1 MEQEQ
6 ALWGLETDL
15 AYFAA
20 MQESQ
25 PKDRP
30 DHSAKKWDQRAEAWE
45 KERREKQKGEA
56 RVRSAVA
63 YLEEQGLLRPDFQVA
78 DVGCGP
84 GRFAVAFAR
93 RVRWV
98 TGFDLSPRMIHYG
111 LEYARRE
118 GVANLT
124 LQALDFQTLE
134 VEAAGLR
141 RAFDLVFSSLTPA
154 VHGQAGLEKM
164 MDMSRA
170 YCCNITH
177 LYHRN
182 SICRQLQEEVFG
194 IPLYPLGAG
203 VGFIPCSICYCF
215 GGIFPRHPM
224 TGSWRRGVLS
234 PARIMQ
240 PCCWNASYPRRNGRK
255 RIKPASLPGFRS
267 IPMGKGCLPRPAKPV
282 TGASYGMCGTA
293 SQKPDKTNMEA

>member
-6 ALWGLETDL
+6 ALWGLGTDL
-15 AYFAA
+15 AYVAA

-45 KERREKQKGEA
+45 KERREKQNGEA

-63 YLEEQGLLRPDFQVA
+63 YLEEQGLLQPDFHVA

-194 IPLYPLGAG
+194 IPP
-203 VGFIPCSICYCF
+203 VSPW
-215 GGIFPRHPM
+215 GGRWFYSLFNLLLLRGYLPQTSYDRQLEA
-224 TGSWRRGVLS
+224 RRFVPSQDYAAMLLERVL
-234 PARIMQ
+234 PPAEQTEKNQARILAWLQEHTDGEGMLTETSEA
-240 PCCWNASYPRRNGRK
+240 CYGRILWDVRD
-255 RIKPASLPGFRS
+255 RIS
-267 IPMGKGCLPRPAKPV
+267 
-282 TGASYGMCGTA
+282 
-293 SQKPDKTNMEA
+293 EAG

>member
-1 MEQEQ
+1 MGQEQ
-6 ALWGLETDL
+6 ALWGLGTDL

-63 YLEEQGLLRPDFQVA
+63 YLEEQGLLRPDFHVA

-194 IPLYPLGAG
+194 IPP
-203 VGFIPCSICYCF
+203 VSPW
-215 GGIFPRHPM
+215 GGRWFYSLFNLLLLRGYLPQTSYDRQLEA
-224 TGSWRRGVLS
+224 RRFVPSQDYAAMLLERVL
-234 PARIMQ
+234 PPAERTEKNQARILAWLQAHTDGEGMLTETSEA
-240 PCCWNASYPRRNGRK
+240 CYGRILWDVRD
-255 RIKPASLPGFRS
+255 RIS
-267 IPMGKGCLPRPAKPV
+267 
-282 TGASYGMCGTA
+282 
-293 SQKPDKTNMEA
+293 EAG

>member
-1 MEQEQ
+1 MMGQEQ
-6 ALWGLETDL
+6 ALWGLGTDL

-63 YLEEQGLLRPDFQVA
+63 YLEKQGLLQPDFHVA

-194 IPLYPLGAG
+194 IPP
-203 VGFIPCSICYCF
+203 VSPW
-215 GGIFPRHPM
+215 GGRWFYSLFNLLLLRGYLPQTSYDRQLEA
-224 TGSWRRGVLS
+224 RRFVPSQDYAAMLLERVL
-234 PARIMQ
+234 PPAERTEKNQARIFAWLQAHADGEGMLTETSEA
-240 PCCWNASYPRRNGRK
+240 CYGRILWDVRD
-255 RIKPASLPGFRS
+255 RIS
-267 IPMGKGCLPRPAKPV
+267 
-282 TGASYGMCGTA
+282 
-293 SQKPDKTNMEA
+293 EAG

>member
-1 MEQEQ
+1 MGQEQ
-6 ALWGLETDL
+6 ALWGLGTDL

-63 YLEEQGLLRPDFQVA
+63 YLEEQGLLRPDFHVA

-194 IPLYPLGAG
+194 IPP
-203 VGFIPCSICYCF
+203 VSPW
-215 GGIFPRHPM
+215 GGRWFYSLFNLLLLRGYLPQTSYDRQLEA
-224 TGSWRRGVLS
+224 RRFVPSQDYAAMLLERVL
-234 PARIMQ
+234 PPAERTEKNQARILAWLQAHTDGEGMLTETSEA
-240 PCCWNASYPRRNGRK
+240 CYGRILWDVRD
-255 RIKPASLPGFRS
+255 RI
-267 IPMGKGCLPRPAKPV
+267 
-282 TGASYGMCGTA
+282 
-293 SQKPDKTNMEA
+293 PDAG

>member
-1 MEQEQ
+1 MMEQEQ

-45 KERREKQKGEA
+45 KERREKQKGDA

-63 YLEEQGLLRPDFQVA
+63 YLEEQGLLQPDFHVA

-194 IPLYPLGAG
+194 IPP
-203 VGFIPCSICYCF
+203 VSPW
-215 GGIFPRHPM
+215 GGRWFYSLFNLLLLRGYLPQTSYDRQLEA
-224 TGSWRRGVLS
+224 RRFVPSQDYAAMLLERVL
-234 PARIMQ
+234 PPAERTEKNQARIFAWLQEHTDGEGMLTETSEA
-240 PCCWNASYPRRNGRK
+240 CYGRILWDVRD
-255 RIKPASLPGFRS
+255 RIS
-267 IPMGKGCLPRPAKPV
+267 
-282 TGASYGMCGTA
+282 
-293 SQKPDKTNMEA
+293 EAG

>member
-1 MEQEQ
+1 MMGQEQ
-6 ALWGLETDL
+6 ALWGLGTDL

-63 YLEEQGLLRPDFQVA
+63 YLEEQGLLQPDFHVA

-194 IPLYPLGAG
+194 IPP
-203 VGFIPCSICYCF
+203 VSPW
-215 GGIFPRHPM
+215 GGRWFYSLFNLLLLRGYLPQTSYDRQLEA
-224 TGSWRRGVLS
+224 RRFVPSQDYAAMLLERVL
-234 PARIMQ
+234 PPAERTEKNQARILAWLQAHTDGEGMLTETSEA
-240 PCCWNASYPRRNGRK
+240 CYGRILWDVRD
-255 RIKPASLPGFRS
+255 RIS
-267 IPMGKGCLPRPAKPV
+267 
-282 TGASYGMCGTA
+282 
-293 SQKPDKTNMEA
+293 EAG

>member
-1 MEQEQ
+1 MMGQEQ
-6 ALWGLETDL
+6 ALWGLGTDL

-45 KERREKQKGEA
+45 KERREKQKGDA

-63 YLEEQGLLRPDFQVA
+63 YLEEQGLLQPDFHVA

-194 IPLYPLGAG
+194 IPP
-203 VGFIPCSICYCF
+203 VSPW
-215 GGIFPRHPM
+215 GGRWFYSLFNLLLLRGYLPQTSYDRQLEA
-224 TGSWRRGVLS
+224 RRFVPSQDYAAMLLERIL
-234 PARIMQ
+234 PPAERTEKNQARIFAWLQEHTDGEGMLTETSEA
-240 PCCWNASYPRRNGRK
+240 CYGRILWDVRD
-255 RIKPASLPGFRS
+255 RIS
-267 IPMGKGCLPRPAKPV
+267 
-282 TGASYGMCGTA
+282 
-293 SQKPDKTNMEA
+293 EAG

>member
-1 MEQEQ
+1 MMGQEQ
-6 ALWGLETDL
+6 ALWGLGTDL

-45 KERREKQKGEA
+45 KERREKQKGDA

-63 YLEEQGLLRPDFQVA
+63 YLEEQGLLQPDFHVA

-194 IPLYPLGAG
+194 IPP
-203 VGFIPCSICYCF
+203 VSPW
-215 GGIFPRHPM
+215 GGRWFYSLFNLLLLRGYLPQTSYDRQLEV
-224 TGSWRRGVLS
+224 RRFVPSQDYAAMLLERVL
-234 PARIMQ
+234 PPAERTEKNQARIFAWLQAHTDGEGMLTETSEA
-240 PCCWNASYPRRNGRK
+240 CYGRILWDVRD
-255 RIKPASLPGFRS
+255 RIS
-267 IPMGKGCLPRPAKPV
+267 
-282 TGASYGMCGTA
+282 
-293 SQKPDKTNMEA
+293 EAG

>member
-1 MEQEQ
+1 MGQEQ
-6 ALWGLETDL
+6 ALWGLGTDL

-63 YLEEQGLLRPDFQVA
+63 YLEEQGLLRPDFHVA

-194 IPLYPLGAG
+194 IPP
-203 VGFIPCSICYCF
+203 VSPW
-215 GGIFPRHPM
+215 GGRWFYSLFNLLLLRGYLPQTSYDRQLEA
-224 TGSWRRGVLS
+224 RRFVPSQDYAAMLLERVL
-234 PARIMQ
+234 PPAERTEKNQARIFAWLQEHTDGEGMLTETSEA
-240 PCCWNASYPRRNGRK
+240 CYGRILWDVRD
-255 RIKPASLPGFRS
+255 RIS
-267 IPMGKGCLPRPAKPV
+267 
-282 TGASYGMCGTA
+282 
-293 SQKPDKTNMEA
+293 EAG

>member
-1 MEQEQ
+1 MGQEQ
-6 ALWGLETDL
+6 ALWGLGTDL

-45 KERREKQKGEA
+45 KERREKQKGDA

-63 YLEEQGLLRPDFQVA
+63 YLEEQGLLQPDFHVA

-194 IPLYPLGAG
+194 IPP
-203 VGFIPCSICYCF
+203 VSPW
-215 GGIFPRHPM
+215 GGRWFYSLFNLLLLRGYLPQTSYDRQLEA
-224 TGSWRRGVLS
+224 RRFVPSQDYAAMLLERIL
-234 PARIMQ
+234 PPAERTEKNQARIFAWLQEHTDGEGMLTETSEA
-240 PCCWNASYPRRNGRK
+240 CYGRILWDVRD
-255 RIKPASLPGFRS
+255 RIS
-267 IPMGKGCLPRPAKPV
+267 
-282 TGASYGMCGTA
+282 
-293 SQKPDKTNMEA
+293 EAG

>member
-1 MEQEQ
+1 MMGQEQ
-6 ALWGLETDL
+6 ALWGLGTDL

-45 KERREKQKGEA
+45 KERREKQKGDA

-63 YLEEQGLLRPDFQVA
+63 YLEEQGLLQPDFHVA

-194 IPLYPLGAG
+194 IPP
-203 VGFIPCSICYCF
+203 VSPW
-215 GGIFPRHPM
+215 GGRWFYSLFNLLLLRGYLPQTSYDRQLEA
-224 TGSWRRGVLS
+224 RRFVPSQDYAAMLLERVL
-234 PARIMQ
+234 PPAERTEKNQARIFAWLQAHTDGEGMLTETSEA
-240 PCCWNASYPRRNGRK
+240 CYGRILWDVRD
-255 RIKPASLPGFRS
+255 RIS
-267 IPMGKGCLPRPAKPV
+267 
-282 TGASYGMCGTA
+282 
-293 SQKPDKTNMEA
+293 EAG

>member
-1 MEQEQ
+1 MMGQEQ
-6 ALWGLETDL
+6 ALWGLGTDL

-63 YLEEQGLLRPDFQVA
+63 YLEEQGLLRPDFHVA

-118 GVANLT
+118 GVNNLT
-124 LQALDFQTLE
+124 LRAQDFQALD
-134 VEAAGLR
+134 VEAEGLIG
-141 RAFDLVFSSLTPA
+141 AFDLVFSSLTPA

-194 IPLYPLGAG
+194 IPP
-203 VGFIPCSICYCF
+203 VSPW
-215 GGIFPRHPM
+215 GGRWFYSLFNLLLLRGYLPQTSYDRQLEA
-224 TGSWRRGVLS
+224 RRFVPSQDYAAMLLERVL
-234 PARIMQ
+234 PPAERTEKNQARIFAWLQEHTDGEGMLTETSEA
-240 PCCWNASYPRRNGRK
+240 CYGRILWDVRD
-255 RIKPASLPGFRS
+255 RIS
-267 IPMGKGCLPRPAKPV
+267 
-282 TGASYGMCGTA
+282 
-293 SQKPDKTNMEA
+293 EAG

>member
-1 MEQEQ
+1 MMEQEQ
-6 ALWGLETDL
+6 ALWGLGTDL

-45 KERREKQKGEA
+45 KERREKQKGDA

-63 YLEEQGLLRPDFQVA
+63 YLEKQGLLQPDFH
-78 DVGCGP
+78 
-84 GRFAVAFAR
+84 AVAFAR

-98 TGFDLSPRMIHYG
+98 AGFDLSPRMIHYG

-194 IPLYPLGAG
+194 IPP
-203 VGFIPCSICYCF
+203 VSPW
-215 GGIFPRHPM
+215 GGRWFY
-224 TGSWRRGVLS
+224 SLFNLLLLRRYLPQTSYDRQLEARRFVPSQDYAAMLLERVL
-234 PARIMQ
+234 PPAEQTEKNQARILAWLQEHTDGEGMLTETSEA
-240 PCCWNASYPRRNGRK
+240 CYGRILWDVRD
-255 RIKPASLPGFRS
+255 RIS
-267 IPMGKGCLPRPAKPV
+267 
-282 TGASYGMCGTA
+282 
-293 SQKPDKTNMEA
+293 EAG

>member
-1 MEQEQ
+1 MMGQEQ
-6 ALWGLETDL
+6 ALWGLGTDL

-45 KERREKQKGEA
+45 KERREKQKGDA

-170 YCCNITH
+170 YCCNTTH

-194 IPLYPLGAG
+194 IPP
-203 VGFIPCSICYCF
+203 VSPW
-215 GGIFPRHPM
+215 GGRWFYSLFNLLLLRGYLPQTSYDRQLEA
-224 TGSWRRGVLS
+224 RRFVPSQDYAAMLLERVL
-234 PARIMQ
+234 PPAERTEKNQARIFAWLQEHTDGEGMLTETSEA
-240 PCCWNASYPRRNGRK
+240 CYGRILWDVRD
-255 RIKPASLPGFRS
+255 RIS
-267 IPMGKGCLPRPAKPV
+267 
-282 TGASYGMCGTA
+282 
-293 SQKPDKTNMEA
+293 EAG

>member
-1 MEQEQ
+1 MMGQEQ

-45 KERREKQKGEA
+45 KERREKQKGDA

-63 YLEEQGLLRPDFQVA
+63 YLEKQGLLQPDFQVA

-98 TGFDLSPRMIHYG
+98 AGFDLSPRMIHYG

-194 IPLYPLGAG
+194 IPP
-203 VGFIPCSICYCF
+203 VSPW
-215 GGIFPRHPM
+215 GGRWFYSLFNLLLLRGYLPQTSYDRQLEA
-224 TGSWRRGVLS
+224 RRFVPSQDYAAMLLERVL
-234 PARIMQ
+234 PPAERTEKNQARIFAWLQAHTDGEGMLTETSEA
-240 PCCWNASYPRRNGRK
+240 CYGRILWDVRD
-255 RIKPASLPGFRS
+255 RIS
-267 IPMGKGCLPRPAKPV
+267 
-282 TGASYGMCGTA
+282 
-293 SQKPDKTNMEA
+293 EAG

>member
-1 MEQEQ
+1 MMGQEQ
-6 ALWGLETDL
+6 ALWGLGTDL

-45 KERREKQKGEA
+45 KERREKQKGDA

-194 IPLYPLGAG
+194 IPP
-203 VGFIPCSICYCF
+203 VSPW
-215 GGIFPRHPM
+215 GGRWFYSLFNLLLLRGYLPQTSYDRQLEA
-224 TGSWRRGVLS
+224 RRFVPSQDYAAMLLERVL
-234 PARIMQ
+234 PPAERTEKNQARIFAWLQAHADGEGMLTETSEA
-240 PCCWNASYPRRNGRK
+240 CYGRILWEVRD
-255 RIKPASLPGFRS
+255 RIS
-267 IPMGKGCLPRPAKPV
+267 
-282 TGASYGMCGTA
+282 
-293 SQKPDKTNMEA
+293 EAG

>member
-1 MEQEQ
+1 MMGQEQ

-30 DHSAKKWDQRAEAWE
+30 DLGKEVGPAAEAWE

-56 RVRSAVA
+56 RVRSAWPIWRNRGCCGRISKWRTLA
-63 YLEEQGLLRPDFQVA
+63 AARDGLPW
-78 DVGCGP
+78 
-84 GRFAVAFAR
+84 AFAR

-194 IPLYPLGAG
+194 IPP
-203 VGFIPCSICYCF
+203 VSPW
-215 GGIFPRHPM
+215 GGRWFYSLFNLLLLRGYLPQTSYDRQLEA
-224 TGSWRRGVLS
+224 RRFVPSQDYAAMLLERVL
-234 PARIMQ
+234 PPAERTEKNQARIFAWLQEHTDGEGMLTETSEA
-240 PCCWNASYPRRNGRK
+240 CYGRILWDVRD
-255 RIKPASLPGFRS
+255 RIS
-267 IPMGKGCLPRPAKPV
+267 
-282 TGASYGMCGTA
+282 
-293 SQKPDKTNMEA
+293 EAG

>member
-1 MEQEQ
+1 MMGQEQ

-63 YLEEQGLLRPDFQVA
+63 YLEEQGLLQPDFHVA

-194 IPLYPLGAG
+194 IPP
-203 VGFIPCSICYCF
+203 VSPW
-215 GGIFPRHPM
+215 GGRWFYSLFNLLLLRGYLPQTSYDRQLEA
-224 TGSWRRGVLS
+224 RRFVPSQDYAAMLLERVL
-234 PARIMQ
+234 PPAERTEKNQARIFAWLQAHADGEGMLTETSEA
-240 PCCWNASYPRRNGRK
+240 CYGRILWDVRD
-255 RIKPASLPGFRS
+255 RIS
-267 IPMGKGCLPRPAKPV
+267 
-282 TGASYGMCGTA
+282 
-293 SQKPDKTNMEA
+293 EAG

>member
-1 MEQEQ
+1 MMGQEQ
-6 ALWGLETDL
+6 ALWGLGTDL

-194 IPLYPLGAG
+194 IPP
-203 VGFIPCSICYCF
+203 VSPW
-215 GGIFPRHPM
+215 GGRWFYSLFNLLLLRGYLPQTSYDRQLEA
-224 TGSWRRGVLS
+224 RRFVPSQDYAAMLLERVL
-234 PARIMQ
+234 PPAERTEKNQARIFAWLQAHADGEGMLTETSEA
-240 PCCWNASYPRRNGRK
+240 CYGRILWDVRD
-255 RIKPASLPGFRS
+255 RIS
-267 IPMGKGCLPRPAKPV
+267 
-282 TGASYGMCGTA
+282 
-293 SQKPDKTNMEA
+293 EAG

>member
-6 ALWGLETDL
+6 ALWGLGTDL

-45 KERREKQKGEA
+45 KERREKQKGDA

-63 YLEEQGLLRPDFQVA
+63 YLEEQGLLQPDFHVA

-194 IPLYPLGAG
+194 IPP
-203 VGFIPCSICYCF
+203 VSPW
-215 GGIFPRHPM
+215 GGRWFYSLFNLLLLRGYLPQTSYDRQLEA
-224 TGSWRRGVLS
+224 RRFVPSQDYAAMLLERVL
-234 PARIMQ
+234 PPAERTEKNQARIFAWLQAHTDGEGMLTETSEA
-240 PCCWNASYPRRNGRK
+240 CYGRILWDVRD
-255 RIKPASLPGFRS
+255 RIS
-267 IPMGKGCLPRPAKPV
+267 
-282 TGASYGMCGTA
+282 
-293 SQKPDKTNMEA
+293 EAG

>member
-63 YLEEQGLLRPDFQVA
+63 YLEEQGLLQPDFHVA

-194 IPLYPLGAG
+194 IPP
-203 VGFIPCSICYCF
+203 VSPW
-215 GGIFPRHPM
+215 GGRWFYSLFNLLLLRGYLPQTSYDRQLEA
-224 TGSWRRGVLS
+224 RRFVPSQDYAAMLLERVL
-234 PARIMQ
+234 PPAERTEKNQARIFAWLQEHTDGEGMLTETSEA
-240 PCCWNASYPRRNGRK
+240 CYGRILWDVRD
-255 RIKPASLPGFRS
+255 RIS
-267 IPMGKGCLPRPAKPV
+267 
-282 TGASYGMCGTA
+282 
-293 SQKPDKTNMEA
+293 EAG

>member
-45 KERREKQKGEA
+45 KERREKQNGEA

-63 YLEEQGLLRPDFQVA
+63 YLEEQGLLQPDFHVA

-194 IPLYPLGAG
+194 IPP
-203 VGFIPCSICYCF
+203 VSPW
-215 GGIFPRHPM
+215 GGRWFYSLFNLLLLRGYLPQTSYDRQLEA
-224 TGSWRRGVLS
+224 RRFVPSQDYAAMLLERVL
-234 PARIMQ
+234 PPAEQTEKNQARILAWLQAHTDGEGMLTETSEA
-240 PCCWNASYPRRNGRK
+240 CYGRILWDVRD
-255 RIKPASLPGFRS
+255 RI
-267 IPMGKGCLPRPAKPV
+267 
-282 TGASYGMCGTA
+282 
-293 SQKPDKTNMEA
+293 PDAG

>member
-1 MEQEQ
+1 MMGQEQ
-6 ALWGLETDL
+6 ALWGLGTDL

-118 GVANLT
+118 GVNNLT
-124 LQALDFQTLE
+124 LRAQDFQALD
-134 VEAAGLR
+134 VEAEGLIG
-141 RAFDLVFSSLTPA
+141 AFDLVFSSLTPA

-194 IPLYPLGAG
+194 IPP
-203 VGFIPCSICYCF
+203 VSPW
-215 GGIFPRHPM
+215 GGRWFYSLFNLLLLRGYLPQTSYDRQLEA
-224 TGSWRRGVLS
+224 RRFVPSQDYAAMLLERVL
-234 PARIMQ
+234 PPAERTEKNQARIFAWLQEHTDGEGMLTETSEA
-240 PCCWNASYPRRNGRK
+240 CYGRILWDVRD
-255 RIKPASLPGFRS
+255 RIS
-267 IPMGKGCLPRPAKPV
+267 
-282 TGASYGMCGTA
+282 
-293 SQKPDKTNMEA
+293 EAG

>member
-1 MEQEQ
+1 MGQEQ
-6 ALWGLETDL
+6 ALWGLGTDL

-194 IPLYPLGAG
+194 IPP
-203 VGFIPCSICYCF
+203 VSPW
-215 GGIFPRHPM
+215 GGRWFYSLFNLLLLRGYLPQTSYDRQLEA
-224 TGSWRRGVLS
+224 RRFVPSQDYAAMLLERVL
-234 PARIMQ
+234 PPAERTEKNQARIFAWLQAHADGEGMLTETSEA
-240 PCCWNASYPRRNGRK
+240 CYGRILWDVRD
-255 RIKPASLPGFRS
+255 RIS
-267 IPMGKGCLPRPAKPV
+267 
-282 TGASYGMCGTA
+282 
-293 SQKPDKTNMEA
+293 EAG

>member
-1 MEQEQ
+1 MMEQEQ

-45 KERREKQKGEA
+45 KERREKQNGEA

-63 YLEEQGLLRPDFQVA
+63 YLEEQGLLQPDFHVA

-194 IPLYPLGAG
+194 IPP
-203 VGFIPCSICYCF
+203 VSPW
-215 GGIFPRHPM
+215 GGRWFYSLFNLLLLRGYLPQTSYDRQLEA
-224 TGSWRRGVLS
+224 RRFVPSQDYAAMLLERVL
-234 PARIMQ
+234 PPAEQTEKNQARILAWLQAHTDGEGMLTETSEA
-240 PCCWNASYPRRNGRK
+240 CYGRILWDVRD
-255 RIKPASLPGFRS
+255 RI
-267 IPMGKGCLPRPAKPV
+267 
-282 TGASYGMCGTA
+282 
-293 SQKPDKTNMEA
+293 PDAG

>member
-1 MEQEQ
+1 MMEQEQ
-6 ALWGLETDL
+6 ALWGLGTDL

-45 KERREKQKGEA
+45 KERREKQKGDA

-63 YLEEQGLLRPDFQVA
+63 YLEEQGLLQPDFHVA

-194 IPLYPLGAG
+194 IPP
-203 VGFIPCSICYCF
+203 VSPW
-215 GGIFPRHPM
+215 GGRWFYSLFNLLLLRGYLPQTSYDRQLEA
-224 TGSWRRGVLS
+224 RRFVPSQDYAAMLLERVL
-234 PARIMQ
+234 PPAERTEKNQARILAWLQEHTDGEGMLTETSEA
-240 PCCWNASYPRRNGRK
+240 CYGRILWDVRD
-255 RIKPASLPGFRS
+255 RI
-267 IPMGKGCLPRPAKPV
+267 
-282 TGASYGMCGTA
+282 
-293 SQKPDKTNMEA
+293 PDAG

>member
-1 MEQEQ
+1 MMEQEQ
-6 ALWGLETDL
+6 ALWGLGTDL

-45 KERREKQKGEA
+45 KERREKQNGEA

-63 YLEEQGLLRPDFQVA
+63 YLEEQGLLQPDFHVA

-194 IPLYPLGAG
+194 IPP
-203 VGFIPCSICYCF
+203 VSPW
-215 GGIFPRHPM
+215 GGRWFYSLFNLLLLRGYLPQTSYDRQLEA
-224 TGSWRRGVLS
+224 RRFVPSQDYAAMLLERVL
-234 PARIMQ
+234 PPAERTEKNQARIFAWLQEHTDGEGMLTETSEA
-240 PCCWNASYPRRNGRK
+240 CYGRILWDVRD
-255 RIKPASLPGFRS
+255 RIS
-267 IPMGKGCLPRPAKPV
+267 
-282 TGASYGMCGTA
+282 
-293 SQKPDKTNMEA
+293 EAG

>member
-1 MEQEQ
+1 MMGQEQ
-6 ALWGLETDL
+6 ALWGLGTDL

-63 YLEEQGLLRPDFQVA
+63 YLEEQGLLQPDFHVA

-194 IPLYPLGAG
+194 IPP
-203 VGFIPCSICYCF
+203 VSPW
-215 GGIFPRHPM
+215 GGRWFYSLFNLLLLRGYLPQTSYDRQLEA
-224 TGSWRRGVLS
+224 RRFVPSQDYAAMLLERVL
-234 PARIMQ
+234 PPAERTEKNQARILAWLQAHTDGEGMLTETSEA
-240 PCCWNASYPRRNGRK
+240 CYGRILWDVRD
-255 RIKPASLPGFRS
+255 RI
-267 IPMGKGCLPRPAKPV
+267 
-282 TGASYGMCGTA
+282 
-293 SQKPDKTNMEA
+293 PDAG

>member
-1 MEQEQ
+1 M
-6 ALWGLETDL
+6 ETDL

-63 YLEEQGLLRPDFQVA
+63 YLEEQGLLRPDFHVA
-78 DVGCGP
+78 DVGCGL

-194 IPLYPLGAG
+194 IPP
-203 VGFIPCSICYCF
+203 VSPW
-215 GGIFPRHPM
+215 GGRWFYSLFNLLLLRGYLPQTSYDRQLEA
-224 TGSWRRGVLS
+224 RRFVPSQDYAAMLLERVL
-234 PARIMQ
+234 PPAERTEKNQARIFAWLQEHTDGEGMLTETSEA
-240 PCCWNASYPRRNGRK
+240 CYGRILWDVRD
-255 RIKPASLPGFRS
+255 RIS
-267 IPMGKGCLPRPAKPV
+267 
-282 TGASYGMCGTA
+282 
-293 SQKPDKTNMEA
+293 EAG

>member
-1 MEQEQ
+1 MGQEQ
-6 ALWGLETDL
+6 ALWGLGTDL

-63 YLEEQGLLRPDFQVA
+63 YLEKQGLLQPDFHVA

-98 TGFDLSPRMIHYG
+98 AGFDLSPRMIHYG

-118 GVANLT
+118 GVNNLT
-124 LQALDFQTLE
+124 LRAQDFQALD
-134 VEAAGLR
+134 VEAEGLIG
-141 RAFDLVFSSLTPA
+141 AFDLVFSSLTPA
-154 VHGQAGLEKM
+154 IHGQAGLDKVM
-164 MDMSRA
+164 AMSRA

-182 SICRQLQEEVFG
+182 SICQQLQRELFHLPASSPWGGRWFYSLFNLLLLRGYLPETSYDRQLEE
-194 IPLYPLGAG
+194 
-203 VGFIPCSICYCF
+203 
-215 GGIFPRHPM
+215 
-224 TGSWRRGVLS
+224 RRIAPSGDYAAMLLERVL
-234 PARIMQ
+234 PPEERTAENQARILAWLQAHIDGEGMLTETSDA
-240 PCCWNASYPRRNGRK
+240 CYGRILWDV
-255 RIKPASLPGFRS
+255 RARLP
-267 IPMGKGCLPRPAKPV
+267 
-282 TGASYGMCGTA
+282 
-293 SQKPDKTNMEA
+293 EA

>member
-1 MEQEQ
+1 MMEQEQ

-63 YLEEQGLLRPDFQVA
+63 YLEEQGLLQPDFHVA

-194 IPLYPLGAG
+194 IPP
-203 VGFIPCSICYCF
+203 VSPW
-215 GGIFPRHPM
+215 GGRWFYSLFNLLLLRGYLPQTSYDRQLEA
-224 TGSWRRGVLS
+224 RRFVPSQDYAAMLLERVL
-234 PARIMQ
+234 PPAEQTEKNQARILAWLQEHTDGEGMLTETSEA
-240 PCCWNASYPRRNGRK
+240 CYGRILWDVRD
-255 RIKPASLPGFRS
+255 RIS
-267 IPMGKGCLPRPAKPV
+267 
-282 TGASYGMCGTA
+282 
-293 SQKPDKTNMEA
+293 EAG

>member
-45 KERREKQKGEA
+45 KERREKQKGDA

-63 YLEEQGLLRPDFQVA
+63 YLEEQGLLQPDFHVA

-177 LYHRN
+177 LFHRN

-194 IPLYPLGAG
+194 IPP
-203 VGFIPCSICYCF
+203 VSPW
-215 GGIFPRHPM
+215 GGRWFYSLFNLLLLRGYLPQTSYDRQLEA
-224 TGSWRRGVLS
+224 RRFVPSQDYAAMLLERIL
-234 PARIMQ
+234 PPAERTEKNQARIFAWLQEHTDGEGMLTETSEA
-240 PCCWNASYPRRNGRK
+240 CYGRILWDVRD
-255 RIKPASLPGFRS
+255 RIS
-267 IPMGKGCLPRPAKPV
+267 
-282 TGASYGMCGTA
+282 
-293 SQKPDKTNMEA
+293 EAG

>member
-45 KERREKQKGEA
+45 KERREKQKGDA

-63 YLEEQGLLRPDFQVA
+63 YLEEQGLLQPDFHVA

-194 IPLYPLGAG
+194 IPP
-203 VGFIPCSICYCF
+203 VSPW
-215 GGIFPRHPM
+215 GGRWFYSLFNLLLLRGYLPQTSYDRQLEA
-224 TGSWRRGVLS
+224 RRFVPSQDYAAMLLERVL
-234 PARIMQ
+234 PPAERTEKNQARIFAWLQEHTDGEGMLTETSEA
-240 PCCWNASYPRRNGRK
+240 CYGRILWDVRD
-255 RIKPASLPGFRS
+255 RIS
-267 IPMGKGCLPRPAKPV
+267 
-282 TGASYGMCGTA
+282 
-293 SQKPDKTNMEA
+293 EAG

>member
-1 MEQEQ
+1 MMGQEQ
-6 ALWGLETDL
+6 ALWGLGTDL

-45 KERREKQKGEA
+45 KERREKQKGDA

-63 YLEEQGLLRPDFQVA
+63 YLEEQGLLQPDFHVA

-182 SICRQLQEEVFG
+182 SICRQLQEELFG
-194 IPLYPLGAG
+194 IPP
-203 VGFIPCSICYCF
+203 VSPW
-215 GGIFPRHPM
+215 GGRWFYSLFNLLLLRGYLPQTSYDRQLEA
-224 TGSWRRGVLS
+224 RRFVPSQDYAAMLLERVL
-234 PARIMQ
+234 PPAERTEKNQARIFAWLQEHTDGEGMLTETSEA
-240 PCCWNASYPRRNGRK
+240 CYGRILWDVRD
-255 RIKPASLPGFRS
+255 RIS
-267 IPMGKGCLPRPAKPV
+267 
-282 TGASYGMCGTA
+282 
-293 SQKPDKTNMEA
+293 EAG

>member
-1 MEQEQ
+1 MGQEQ
-6 ALWGLETDL
+6 ALWGLGTDL

-45 KERREKQKGEA
+45 KERREKQKGDA

-63 YLEEQGLLRPDFQVA
+63 YLEEQGLLQPDFHVA

-194 IPLYPLGAG
+194 IPP
-203 VGFIPCSICYCF
+203 VSPW
-215 GGIFPRHPM
+215 GGRWFYSLFNLLLLRGYLPQTSYDRQLEA
-224 TGSWRRGVLS
+224 RRFVPSQDYAAMLLERVL
-234 PARIMQ
+234 PPAERTEKNQARIFAWLQAHTDGEGMLTETSEA
-240 PCCWNASYPRRNGRK
+240 CYGRILWDVRD
-255 RIKPASLPGFRS
+255 RIS
-267 IPMGKGCLPRPAKPV
+267 
-282 TGASYGMCGTA
+282 
-293 SQKPDKTNMEA
+293 EAG

>member
-1 MEQEQ
+1 MMGQEQ
-6 ALWGLETDL
+6 ALWGLGTDL

-63 YLEEQGLLRPDFQVA
+63 YLEEQGLLQPDFHVA

-177 LYHRN
+177 LYHCN

-194 IPLYPLGAG
+194 IPP
-203 VGFIPCSICYCF
+203 VSPW
-215 GGIFPRHPM
+215 GGRWFYSLFNLLLLRGYLPQTSYDRQLEA
-224 TGSWRRGVLS
+224 RRFVPSQDYAAMLLERVL
-234 PARIMQ
+234 PPAERTEKNQARILAWLQAHTDGEGMLTETSEA
-240 PCCWNASYPRRNGRK
+240 CYGRILWDVRD
-255 RIKPASLPGFRS
+255 RI
-267 IPMGKGCLPRPAKPV
+267 
-282 TGASYGMCGTA
+282 
-293 SQKPDKTNMEA
+293 PDAG

>member
-1 MEQEQ
+1 MMGQEQ
-6 ALWGLETDL
+6 ALWGLGTDL

-45 KERREKQKGEA
+45 KERREKQKGDA

-63 YLEEQGLLRPDFQVA
+63 YLEKQGLLQPDFHVA

-177 LYHRN
+177 LYHCN

-194 IPLYPLGAG
+194 IPP
-203 VGFIPCSICYCF
+203 VSPW
-215 GGIFPRHPM
+215 GGRWFYSLFNLLLLRGYLPQTSYDRQLEA
-224 TGSWRRGVLS
+224 RRFVPSQDYAAMLLERVL
-234 PARIMQ
+234 PPAERTEKNQARIFAWLQAHADGEGMLTETSEA
-240 PCCWNASYPRRNGRK
+240 CYGRILWDVRD
-255 RIKPASLPGFRS
+255 RIS
-267 IPMGKGCLPRPAKPV
+267 
-282 TGASYGMCGTA
+282 
-293 SQKPDKTNMEA
+293 EAG

>member
-1 MEQEQ
+1 MMGQEQ
-6 ALWGLETDL
+6 ALWGLGTDL

-45 KERREKQKGEA
+45 KERREKQKGDA

-63 YLEEQGLLRPDFQVA
+63 YLEKQGLLQPDFHVA

-98 TGFDLSPRMIHYG
+98 AGFDLSPRMIHYG

-194 IPLYPLGAG
+194 IPP
-203 VGFIPCSICYCF
+203 VSPW
-215 GGIFPRHPM
+215 GGRWFY
-224 TGSWRRGVLS
+224 SLFNLLLLRG
-234 PARIMQ
+234 
-240 PCCWNASYPRRNGRK
+240 Y
-255 RIKPASLPGFRS
+255 LP
-267 IPMGKGCLPRPAKPV
+267 
-282 TGASYGMCGTA
+282 
-293 SQKPDKTNMEA
+293 